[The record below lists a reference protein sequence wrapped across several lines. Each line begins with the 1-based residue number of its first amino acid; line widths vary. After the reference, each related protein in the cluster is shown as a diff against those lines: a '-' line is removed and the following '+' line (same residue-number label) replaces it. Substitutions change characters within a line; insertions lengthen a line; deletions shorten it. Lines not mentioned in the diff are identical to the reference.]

1 MLTIYTAIS
10 AGYDRLPDAVPTPG
24 VRWVAFIEDE
34 HPTELAPAGPWE
46 IRPLCRDFTDPNRNA
61 KFHKVLSHLQFPDE
75 EITIWIDGSVRIL
88 DPSRLPELVSR
99 LGEADLGVFEHR
111 TRTCVYQEAATCLA
125 QKLDD
130 PAVIW
135 RTACEY
141 TRNDVASNRGLW
153 ECSLLIRRNT
163 QGVREFNQ
171 RWWQHIEN
179 GSRRDQLSFDR
190 AVRDSAVRRIAIG
203 GTIDENPYAFRV
215 PHQLPIGRMGTW
227 SGRISS
233 GPPKTSLA
241 SRMKKIALGPIRP
254 KTSWA
259 WAGFDIGRELS
270 KYYDVELF
278 ESMREPPAADVVLVV
293 KHPLSLEFIE
303 RCRSPVVFG
312 PIDTYASA
320 EAITADAP
328 MLRRCRAIVCH
339 SPTLAPYLEA
349 FAPVHRVEHHL
360 RFALP
365 EPVDFKSSGPVLWTG
380 GFEHTPHLVSWL
392 KAHPLNEELHILSN
406 YRDARAAEVAN
417 ARAAQLLGEPLDI
430 VETPEGA
437 RLGPY
442 RLRRF
447 SERRQERLM
456 AECRAAIDI
465 KGDDFAQRTK
475 PATKVQQ
482 FVASGIPTAVNPQ
495 SAPALWFQALG
506 FELASPLDPDRWFSR
521 AYFNETRAIARDLRE
536 ALSLESVGRRYV
548 DILESL

>member
-1 MLTIYTAIS
+1 MVIYTAIS
-10 AGYDRLPDAVPTPG
+10 AGYDRLPEAVPTPSI
-24 VRWVAFIEDE
+24 RWVAFVEDGLS
-34 HPTELAPAGPWE
+34 TEIAPPGPWE
-46 IRPLCRDFTDPNRNA
+46 IRPLCREFTDQNRNA
-61 KFHKVLSHLQFPDE
+61 KFHKVLSHVQFPDE

-88 DPSRLPELVSR
+88 DTQRLPELVSR

-111 TRTCVYQEAATCLA
+111 TRTCVYQEAATCLTE
-125 QKLDD
+125 KLDD

-163 QGVREFNQ
+163 EGVREFNQ
-171 RWWQHIEN
+171 RWWHHIQT

-190 AVRDSAVRRIAIG
+190 AVGDSGIRRIALG
-203 GTIDENPYAFRV
+203 GTIDDNPYAFRV
-215 PHQLPIGRMGTW
+215 PHESPLGRVGAW

-233 GPPKTSLA
+233 GPPQTSLT
-241 SRMKKIALGPIRP
+241 SRPKKIALGPIRP
-254 KTSWA
+254 RPSWV

-293 KHPLSLEFIE
+293 KRPPSLEFVE
-303 RCRSPVVFG
+303 RCRSPVVFC

-320 EAITADAP
+320 AAITADAP
-328 MLRRCRAIVCH
+328 MLRRCRALVCH
-339 SPTLAPYLEA
+339 SPTLVPYLDA
-349 FAPVHRVEHHL
+349 FAQVHRVEHHL

-392 KAHPLNEELHILSN
+392 KAHPVNEELHILSN
-406 YRDARAAEVAN
+406 YTDVRAAEVADDL
-417 ARAAQLLGEPLDI
+417 AAKLLGEPLDI
-430 VETPEGA
+430 VETAAGA

-442 RLRRF
+442 RLHRF
-447 SERRQERLM
+447 SERRQAQLM
-456 AECRAAIDI
+456 AECRTAIDI
-465 KGDDFAQRTK
+465 KGDDFTQRTK

-482 FVASGIPTAVNPQ
+482 FVASGIPTAVNPT
-495 SAPALWFQALG
+495 SSPALWFQALG
-506 FELASPLDPDRWFSR
+506 FELASPLDPDRWFSK
-521 AYFNETRAIARDLRE
+521 AYFDATRAIARELRE

-548 DILESL
+548 DIVESL